1 MGVGVVAGI
10 GVGGVGGAAAAFSPA
25 GIGAVAAFGPAAILA
40 PAIFNFAKNSWQN
53 TTEIQGIATMY
64 GINSPRITS
73 SSVGMSHAIDSLQ
86 QRIDKLEQEIETWTK
101 M

>member
-10 GVGGVGGAAAAFSPA
+10 GAAAVLSPV
-25 GIGAVAAFGPAAILA
+25 GIGAASVLGPVGIFA